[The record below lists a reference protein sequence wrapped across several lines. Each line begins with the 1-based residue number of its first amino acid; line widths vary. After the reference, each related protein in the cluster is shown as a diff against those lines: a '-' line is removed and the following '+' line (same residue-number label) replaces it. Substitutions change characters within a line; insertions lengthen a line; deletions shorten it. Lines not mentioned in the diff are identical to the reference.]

1 MHFSDLETFVHLL
14 KGSLG
19 SGILSMPKAFMNAGL
34 GFGLVATF
42 LVGAICTYCVHIL
55 VKCAHILCRRRKIPM
70 MGFADVAEQAFLD
83 GPIKLQRYSRFIRF
97 MVNCFLVI
105 DLVGCCCI
113 YLIFVATN
121 VKQVADF
128 YIVDMDWD
136 IRIWIAIVTVPLIF
150 MCLVRNLKYL
160 TPFSI
165 LANLLMGVGI
175 IITFVYIFTDEPVP
189 GDRPNIVDVVHW
201 PLFFGTVIFA
211 LEGIGVVMSL
221 ENDMKN
227 PTHFIG
233 CPSVLN
239 LGMGV
244 VISLYTLVGYFGFL
258 TYGSETKG
266 SITLNLPV
274 KDL

>member
-1 MHFSDLETFVHLL
+1 MHLL

-19 SGILSMPKAFMNAGL
+19 SGILSMPRAFMNAGL

-55 VKCAHILCRRRKIPM
+55 VKCAHILCQRRKIPM

-83 GPIKLQRYSRFIRF
+83 GPLKLQQYSRFIRF

-128 YIVDMDWD
+128 YISDMNWD
-136 IRIWIAIVTVPLIF
+136 VRIWVAIVTIPLIF

-160 TPFSI
+160 TPFSVI
-165 LANLLMGVGI
+165 ANLLMGIGI

-189 GDRPNIVDVVHW
+189 GNRPNIVEAVHW

-244 VISLYTLVGYFGFL
+244 VVSLYTLVGYFGFL